1 MDTTDPAVSS
11 RQRRPSTLS
20 RAQDLAFRLSQTQN
34 VAVSGGFGSGK
45 TFLANAIALYTVQ
58 AGASCLLVGPDRYL
72 DIPASFQTPDGCHSI
87 LLERAKQA
95 SIIPTTILPDPIEA
109 RARVT
114 PRRLRS
120 AKAIL
125 HRAKKLLEAH
135 ALTPAEIE
143 QSVVFGRPLSAE
155 AADLV
160 TVICQDGERI
170 ADALWSGNKRA
181 GRSLRDV
188 LDVVSNARAE
198 IPPDEAAVALIL
210 ADDEEFDE
218 HLASLSA
225 RADRPVEE
233 RELAAAIASLVNPP
247 PSDKTLIEVY
257 RHLGWMSR
265 ALREATELAQ
275 RHDSLDAALAKH
287 QNAPG
292 ARIIQVFVRTRP
304 EQLASEAIST
314 FEAARLRYDEDAARL
329 EPYLRRHGLRTLKSV
344 SGQNASGSTTLIPP
358 AKFAQEIRQSRH
370 ATRRLPDL
378 LASLRAML
386 PQPLVDEIT
395 EGPIEEAHA
404 RLCEF
409 RASDP
414 RTFAATE
421 LRELRSLFAET
432 GFGDVLSLPPLP
444 ESPAPTALV
453 RTLPPRYSPE
463 FLDLLLEIDAE
474 SDSSH
479 VYECFRWPQS
489 LERART
495 SEELASLTMI
505 GKRFD
510 VVVTDDADRFNLDL
524 LERLASSRLH
534 RLGVAASSA
543 NISLEEGSRTG
554 KSISVQLE
562 RADGVG
568 LVYVEAPELEA
579 DGLAAVAARLAEHL
593 QHVGF
598 DAVVAPHEG
607 ADTPALL
614 IASADIAEE
623 KQVRR
628 LLDFALDGVV
638 VLCRSWHP
646 VSDVVA
652 PLSADARAA
661 LHLGWRVRKTFADGL
676 LLEKDGRV
684 AALVNEPQGELL
696 TDEVIIDLIR
706 RMETRGW
713 SPIVCW
719 RDAPRDPAELGRLL
733 QGRSTALDKNAAVAK
748 VVRQF
753 VLSPPRPVPEPPE
766 DKGGPIPEL
775 VADPIEHTAVLDD
788 SAGRIGG
795 IERTSKAGDKQQNNG
810 ASPVAEDPALVAIQE
825 AGSFLAPHGD
835 KFPNEEPIEA
845 PDCLSGNGRSNV
857 PWSANLKEE
866 GSETVAQVDNT
877 ASATETT
884 DAPHGAEAAAV
895 EQPALSEASPALEV
909 PSEPAPAP
917 AVGSETVAQIDN
929 TASAT
934 ETADAP
940 QGAEAAA
947 VEQPALSEASPALEV
962 PSEPA
967 PTPAV
972 GSETVAEVD
981 NTASATET
989 ADARHGAEA
998 AAVEQP
1004 ALSEASPAL
1013 EVPSEPAPAPA
1024 VGSETVAQ
1032 IDNTARATE
1041 TTDAPHGA
1049 EAAAV
1054 EQPALS
1060 EASPAL
1066 EVPSEP
1072 APAPAVAVDE
1082 EGQAATEHGG
1092 ANGLTPRSPAG
1103 QTDPI
1108 P

>member
-1 MDTTDPAVSS
+1 MDTTGPAVSS

-20 RAQDLAFRLSQTQN
+20 RAQDLAFRLSQTEN
-34 VAVSGGFGSGK
+34 VAVSGGFGTGK

-125 HRAKKLLEAH
+125 HRARKLLEAH

-170 ADALWSGNKRA
+170 ADVLWSGNKRA

-218 HLASLSA
+218 QLASISA
-225 RADRPVEE
+225 KADRPVEE

-344 SGQNASGSTTLIPP
+344 SGQNASGSATLIPP
-358 AKFAQEIRQSRH
+358 AKFAQKIRQSRH

-378 LASLRAML
+378 LASLRAIL

-414 RTFAATE
+414 RTLAATE
-421 LRELRSLFAET
+421 LRELRSLFTET
-432 GFGDVLSLPPLP
+432 GFGDVLSPPPLP
-444 ESPAPTALV
+444 ESPAPAALV
-453 RTLPPRYSPE
+453 RTPPPRYSPE

-474 SDSSH
+474 SDCSH

-510 VVVTDDADRFNLDL
+510 VVVTDDAERFNLDL

-534 RLGVAASSA
+534 RLGVAASSG

-562 RADGVG
+562 RADAVG

-579 DGLAAVAARLAEHL
+579 DGLAAIAARLAEHL
-593 QHVGF
+593 RHVGF

-614 IASADIAEE
+614 VASADAAEE

-646 VSDVVA
+646 DSDVVA

-684 AALVNEPQGELL
+684 AALVNEPQGELP

-706 RMETRGW
+706 RVETRGW

-719 RDAPRDPAELGRLL
+719 RDAPRDPAELARLL

-766 DKGGPIPEL
+766 DKGGPVPEL

-795 IERTSKAGDKQQNNG
+795 IELKAGDTQQNNG
-810 ASPVAEDPALVAIQE
+810 ASPVAGDPALVAIQE

-857 PWSANLKEE
+857 PWAANLKQE

-877 ASATETT
+877 TSATETA

-909 PSEPAPAP
+909 TSEPAPAP
-917 AVGSETVAQIDN
+917 AVGSETVAQVDN

-940 QGAEAAA
+940 HGAEAAA

-972 GSETVAEVD
+972 GSETVAQVD

-989 ADARHGAEA
+989 A
-998 AAVEQP
+998 
-1004 ALSEASPAL
+1004 
-1013 EVPSEPAPAPA
+1013 
-1024 VGSETVAQ
+1024 
-1032 IDNTARATE
+1032 
-1041 TTDAPHGA
+1041 DAPHGA

-1066 EVPSEP
+1066 EVPSEL

-1082 EGQAATEHGG
+1082 EGQGATEHGG
-1092 ANGLTPRSPAG
+1092 APLLEKGITPRSPAG
-1103 QTDPI
+1103 SN
-1108 P
+1108 

>member
-1 MDTTDPAVSS
+1 MDTTGPAVSS

-20 RAQDLAFRLSQTQN
+20 RAQDLAFRLSQTEN

-170 ADALWSGNKRA
+170 ADVLWSGNKRA

-218 HLASLSA
+218 QLASISA

-344 SGQNASGSTTLIPP
+344 SGQNASGSATLIPP
-358 AKFAQEIRQSRH
+358 AKFAQKIRQSRH

-378 LASLRAML
+378 LASLRAIL

-414 RTFAATE
+414 RTLAATE
-421 LRELRSLFAET
+421 LRELRSLFTET
-432 GFGDVLSLPPLP
+432 GFGDVLSPPPLP
-444 ESPAPTALV
+444 ESPAPAALV
-453 RTLPPRYSPE
+453 RTPPPRYSPE

-474 SDSSH
+474 SDCSH

-510 VVVTDDADRFNLDL
+510 VVVTDDAERFNLDL

-534 RLGVAASSA
+534 RLGVAASSG

-554 KSISVQLE
+554 ESISVQLE
-562 RADGVG
+562 RADAVG

-579 DGLAAVAARLAEHL
+579 DGLGAIAARLAEHL

-607 ADTPALL
+607 ADMPALL
-614 IASADIAEE
+614 IASADTAEE

-646 VSDVVA
+646 NSDVVA

-684 AALVNEPQGELL
+684 AALVNEPQGELP

-719 RDAPRDPAELGRLL
+719 RDAPRDPAELARLL

-766 DKGGPIPEL
+766 DKG
-775 VADPIEHTAVLDD
+775 
-788 SAGRIGG
+788 
-795 IERTSKAGDKQQNNG
+795 
-810 ASPVAEDPALVAIQE
+810 
-825 AGSFLAPHGD
+825 
-835 KFPNEEPIEA
+835 
-845 PDCLSGNGRSNV
+845 
-857 PWSANLKEE
+857 
-866 GSETVAQVDNT
+866 
-877 ASATETT
+877 
-884 DAPHGAEAAAV
+884 
-895 EQPALSEASPALEV
+895 V
-909 PSEPAPAP
+909 PSPRTGCGPHRAHGCFGQFRRPHWRDRADFE
-917 AVGSETVAQIDN
+917 SRRHT
-929 TASAT
+929 T
-934 ETADAP
+934 EQWSLACC
-940 QGAEAAA
+940 GR
-947 VEQPALSEASPALEV
+947 
-962 PSEPA
+962 PSVSRDP
-967 PTPAV
+967 
-972 GSETVAEVD
+972 
-981 NTASATET
+981 
-989 ADARHGAEA
+989 
-998 AAVEQP
+998 
-1004 ALSEASPAL
+1004 
-1013 EVPSEPAPAPA
+1013 
-1024 VGSETVAQ
+1024 
-1032 IDNTARATE
+1032 
-1041 TTDAPHGA
+1041 
-1049 EAAAV
+1049 
-1054 EQPALS
+1054 
-1060 EASPAL
+1060 
-1066 EVPSEP
+1066 
-1072 APAPAVAVDE
+1072 
-1082 EGQAATEHGG
+1082 GG
-1092 ANGLTPRSPAG
+1092 RLVFGTPRG
-1103 QTDPI
+1103 QVPK
-1108 P
+1108 

>member
-1 MDTTDPAVSS
+1 MDTTGSAVFS

-20 RAQDLAFRLSQTQN
+20 RAQDLAFRLSQTEN

-45 TFLANAIALYTVQ
+45 TFLANAIALYTVH

-72 DIPASFQTPDGCHSI
+72 DTPASFQTPGGCHSI
-87 LLERAKQA
+87 LLERAKQG

-125 HRAKKLLEAH
+125 HRAKELLEAH

-143 QSVVFGRPLSAE
+143 ESAVFGRPLSAE
-155 AADLV
+155 VADLV
-160 TVICQDGERI
+160 TVICQDGARV

-188 LDVVSNARAE
+188 LDVVSNARPE
-198 IPPDEAAVALIL
+198 VPPDEATVALIS

-218 HLASLSA
+218 QLASLAA
-225 RADRPVEE
+225 RADRSVEE

-275 RHDSLDAALAKH
+275 RHDSLYAALAKD

-329 EPYLRRHGLRTLKSV
+329 EPYLLRYGLRTLKSV
-344 SGQNASGSTTLIPP
+344 SRQNASGSATLIPP
-358 AKFAQEIRQSRH
+358 AEFAQKIRQSRH

-378 LASLRAML
+378 LASLRAIL
-386 PQPLVDEIT
+386 PQQLVDEIT
-395 EGPIEEAHA
+395 GGPIEEAHA
-404 RLCEF
+404 RLREF
-409 RASDP
+409 RTSDP
-414 RTFAATE
+414 RALAATE
-421 LRELRSLFAET
+421 LCELRSLFAET
-432 GFGDVLSLPPLP
+432 GFGDVLSPPPLP
-444 ESPAPTALV
+444 ESPVPAALV
-453 RTLPPRYSPE
+453 TTPPPRYSPE

-474 SDSSH
+474 NDCSH

-495 SEELASLTMI
+495 SVELASLTMI

-510 VVVTDDADRFNLDL
+510 VVVTDDADRFVLDT

-534 RLGVAASSA
+534 RLGVTASSG
-543 NISLEEGSRTG
+543 NISLEQGSRAG
-554 KSISVQLE
+554 ESISVQLE
-562 RADGVG
+562 RADAVG

-579 DGLAAVAARLAEHL
+579 DALAAVAARLAEHL

-598 DAVVAPHEG
+598 DAVVGPHEG

-614 IASADIAEE
+614 IASVDTAEE
-623 KQVRR
+623 KQVRG

-638 VLCRSWHP
+638 VLCRSWRP
-646 VSDVVA
+646 DPDVTA
-652 PLSADARAA
+652 PLSHDARAA

-684 AALVNEPQGELL
+684 AALVNEPQSELP
-696 TDEVIIDLIR
+696 TDELVIDLIR
-706 RMETRGW
+706 RVEARGW

-719 RDAPRDPAELGRLL
+719 RDAPRDPAKLARSL

-748 VVRQF
+748 IVRQF
-753 VLSPPRPVPEPPE
+753 DLSPPRPVPEQPK
-766 DKGGPIPEL
+766 DKGGPTECSE
-775 VADPIEHTAVLDD
+775 ADTSAPAVIAPAALLDD
-788 SAGRIGG
+788 SADSLGG
-795 IERTSKAGDKQQNNG
+795 IERLSKAGDPRQING
-810 ASPVAEDPALVAIQE
+810 APTAPEDPALVAIQE
-825 AGSFLAPHGD
+825 TGSFSATRGEQSPR
-835 KFPNEEPIEA
+835 EEPIEA
-845 PDCLSGNGRSNV
+845 PDSSSGHGLSNV

-866 GSETVAQVDNT
+866 GSEAVAQVENS

-884 DAPHGAEAAAV
+884 
-895 EQPALSEASPALEV
+895 
-909 PSEPAPAP
+909 
-917 AVGSETVAQIDN
+917 
-929 TASAT
+929 
-934 ETADAP
+934 DAP

-947 VEQPALSEASPALEV
+947 VERPALSEASP
-962 PSEPA
+962 
-967 PTPAV
+967 
-972 GSETVAEVD
+972 
-981 NTASATET
+981 
-989 ADARHGAEA
+989 
-998 AAVEQP
+998 VE
-1004 ALSEASPAL
+1004 E
-1013 EVPSEPAPAPA
+1013 PSEPAPAPA
-1024 VGSETVAQ
+1024 LQ
-1032 IDNTARATE
+1032 
-1041 TTDAPHGA
+1041 
-1049 EAAAV
+1049 
-1054 EQPALS
+1054 
-1060 EASPAL
+1060 
-1066 EVPSEP
+1066 
-1072 APAPAVAVDE
+1072 VDE
-1082 EGQAATEHGG
+1082 ENQAAIEHGQAVSPGDPDSKTCQIRRFLQHPLELPSNIGADDDQILRAANDILLEH
-1092 ANGLTPRSPAG
+1092 LK
-1103 QTDPI
+1103 I
-1108 P
+1108 PDSIRFLSDVTFG

>member
-1 MDTTDPAVSS
+1 MDTTGPAVSS
-11 RQRRPSTLS
+11 HQRRPSTLS
-20 RAQDLAFRLSQTQN
+20 RAQDLAFRLSQTEN

-160 TVICQDGERI
+160 TVICQDGEQI

-198 IPPDEAAVALIL
+198 IPPDEGAVALIL

-218 HLASLSA
+218 QLASLSA

-344 SGQNASGSTTLIPP
+344 SGQNASGSATLIPP
-358 AKFAQEIRQSRH
+358 AKFAQKIRQSRH

-378 LASLRAML
+378 LASLRAIL

-414 RTFAATE
+414 RTLAATE

-432 GFGDVLSLPPLP
+432 GFGDVLSAPPLP

-453 RTLPPRYSPE
+453 RTPPPRYSPE

-474 SDSSH
+474 SDCSH

-510 VVVTDDADRFNLDL
+510 VVVTDDAERFNLDL

-534 RLGVAASSA
+534 RLGVAASSG

-554 KSISVQLE
+554 ESISVQLE
-562 RADGVG
+562 RAEAVG

-579 DGLAAVAARLAEHL
+579 DGLAAIAARLAEHL

-614 IASADIAEE
+614 IASADTAEE

-638 VLCRSWHP
+638 VLCRSWRP
-646 VSDVVA
+646 DSDVVA
-652 PLSADARAA
+652 RLSADARAA

-684 AALVNEPQGELL
+684 AALVNEPQGELP

-719 RDAPRDPAELGRLL
+719 RDAPRDPAELARLL

-753 VLSPPRPVPEPPE
+753 VLSPARPVPEPPK
-766 DKGGPIPEL
+766 DKGGATEWSKEDSSAPAVPEL
-775 VADPIEHTAVLDD
+775 VADPIVSTAVLDD
-788 SAGRIGG
+788 SVDRIGE
-795 IERTSKAGDKQQNNG
+795 IERASKAGNTQQNNG
-810 ASPVAEDPALVAIQE
+810 ASPVAEDPASVAIQE
-825 AGSFLAPHGD
+825 ASSFSATRGD
-835 KFPNEEPIEA
+835 KYLREEAIEA
-845 PDCLSGNGRSNV
+845 PGLSGNGHLNV
-857 PWSANLKEE
+857 PWSTNLKGE
-866 GSETVAQVDNT
+866 GSETVAQVDNN

-884 DAPHGAEAAAV
+884 DAPHGAKAAAV

-917 AVGSETVAQIDN
+917 AVGSETVAQVDN
-929 TASAT
+929 TAGAT
-934 ETADAP
+934 ETADALHR
-940 QGAEAAA
+940 AEAAA

-962 PSEPA
+962 S
-967 PTPAV
+967 
-972 GSETVAEVD
+972 
-981 NTASATET
+981 
-989 ADARHGAEA
+989 
-998 AAVEQP
+998 
-1004 ALSEASPAL
+1004 
-1013 EVPSEPAPAPA
+1013 
-1024 VGSETVAQ
+1024 
-1032 IDNTARATE
+1032 
-1041 TTDAPHGA
+1041 
-1049 EAAAV
+1049 
-1054 EQPALS
+1054 
-1060 EASPAL
+1060 
-1066 EVPSEP
+1066 SEP

-1092 ANGLTPRSPAG
+1092 APLLEKELTPRSPVG
-1103 QTDPI
+1103 SNGPNSFGSS
-1108 P
+1108 

>member
-1 MDTTDPAVSS
+1 MDTTGPAVSS

-20 RAQDLAFRLSQTQN
+20 RAQDLAFRLSQTEN

-170 ADALWSGNKRA
+170 ADVLWSGNKRA

-218 HLASLSA
+218 QLASISA

-344 SGQNASGSTTLIPP
+344 SGQNASGSATLIPP
-358 AKFAQEIRQSRH
+358 AKFAQKIRQSRH

-378 LASLRAML
+378 LASLRAIL

-414 RTFAATE
+414 RTLAATE
-421 LRELRSLFAET
+421 LRELRSLFTET
-432 GFGDVLSLPPLP
+432 GFGDVLSPPPLP
-444 ESPAPTALV
+444 ESPAPAALV
-453 RTLPPRYSPE
+453 RTPPPRYSPE

-474 SDSSH
+474 SDCSH

-510 VVVTDDADRFNLDL
+510 VVVTDDAERFNLDL

-534 RLGVAASSA
+534 RLGVAASSGS
-543 NISLEEGSRTG
+543 ISLEEGSRTG
-554 KSISVQLE
+554 ESISVQLE
-562 RADGVG
+562 RADAVG

-579 DGLAAVAARLAEHL
+579 DGLAAIAARLAEHL

-614 IASADIAEE
+614 IASADTAEE
-623 KQVRR
+623 RQVRR

-638 VLCRSWHP
+638 VLCRSWRP
-646 VSDVVA
+646 DSDVVA

-684 AALVNEPQGELL
+684 AALVNEPQGELP

-706 RMETRGW
+706 RVETRGW

-719 RDAPRDPAELGRLL
+719 RDAPRDPAEVARIL

-753 VLSPPRPVPEPPE
+753 VLSPPRPVPELPE
-766 DKGGPIPEL
+766 DKGVPVPEL

-795 IERTSKAGDKQQNNG
+795 IERTSKAGDTQQNNG
-810 ASPVAEDPALVAIQE
+810 ASPVAEDPALVAILE

-866 GSETVAQVDNT
+866 GSETVAQ
-877 ASATETT
+877 ETT
-884 DAPHGAEAAAV
+884 STPHGAEAAAV

-909 PSEPAPAP
+909 LSEPAPTP
-917 AVGSETVAQIDN
+917 AVGSETVAQVDN

-1013 EVPSEPAPAPA
+1013 EVPSEPAPTPA
-1024 VGSETVAQ
+1024 VGSETVAEV
-1032 IDNTARATE
+1032 DNTASATE
-1041 TTDAPHGA
+1041 TADAPHGA

-1066 EVPSEP
+1066 EVTSEP

-1082 EGQAATEHGG
+1082 EGQGATEHGG
-1092 ANGLTPRSPAG
+1092 APLLEKGITPRSPAG
-1103 QTDPI
+1103 SN
-1108 P
+1108 

>member
-1 MDTTDPAVSS
+1 MDTTGPAVSS
-11 RQRRPSTLS
+11 HQRRPSTLS
-20 RAQDLAFRLSQTQN
+20 RAQDLAFRLSQTEN

-160 TVICQDGERI
+160 TVICQDGEQI

-198 IPPDEAAVALIL
+198 IPPDEGAVALIL

-218 HLASLSA
+218 QLASLSA

-344 SGQNASGSTTLIPP
+344 SGQNASGSATLIPP
-358 AKFAQEIRQSRH
+358 AKFAQKIRQSRH

-378 LASLRAML
+378 LASLRAIL

-414 RTFAATE
+414 RTLAATE

-432 GFGDVLSLPPLP
+432 GFGDVLSAPPLP

-453 RTLPPRYSPE
+453 RTPPPRYSPE

-474 SDSSH
+474 NDRSH

-510 VVVTDDADRFNLDL
+510 VVVTDDAERFNLDL

-534 RLGVAASSA
+534 RLGVAASSG

-554 KSISVQLE
+554 ESISVQLE
-562 RADGVG
+562 RAEAVG

-579 DGLAAVAARLAEHL
+579 DGLAAIAARLAEHL

-614 IASADIAEE
+614 IASADTAEE

-638 VLCRSWHP
+638 VLCRSWRP
-646 VSDVVA
+646 DSDVVA
-652 PLSADARAA
+652 RLSADARAA

-684 AALVNEPQGELL
+684 AALVNEPQGELP

-719 RDAPRDPAELGRLL
+719 RDAPRDPAELARLL

-753 VLSPPRPVPEPPE
+753 VLSPARPVPEPPK
-766 DKGGPIPEL
+766 DKGGATEWSKEDSSAPAVPEL
-775 VADPIEHTAVLDD
+775 VADPIVSTAVLDD
-788 SAGRIGG
+788 SVDRIGE
-795 IERTSKAGDKQQNNG
+795 IERASKAGNTQQNNG
-810 ASPVAEDPALVAIQE
+810 ASPVAEDPASVAIQE
-825 AGSFLAPHGD
+825 ASSFSATRGD
-835 KFPNEEPIEA
+835 KYLREEAIEA
-845 PDCLSGNGRSNV
+845 PGLSGNGHLNV
-857 PWSANLKEE
+857 PWSTNLKGE
-866 GSETVAQVDNT
+866 GSETVAQVDNN

-884 DAPHGAEAAAV
+884 DAPHGAKAAAV

-917 AVGSETVAQIDN
+917 AVGSETVAQVDN
-929 TASAT
+929 TAGAT
-934 ETADAP
+934 ETADALHR
-940 QGAEAAA
+940 AEAAA

-962 PSEPA
+962 S
-967 PTPAV
+967 
-972 GSETVAEVD
+972 
-981 NTASATET
+981 
-989 ADARHGAEA
+989 
-998 AAVEQP
+998 
-1004 ALSEASPAL
+1004 
-1013 EVPSEPAPAPA
+1013 
-1024 VGSETVAQ
+1024 
-1032 IDNTARATE
+1032 
-1041 TTDAPHGA
+1041 
-1049 EAAAV
+1049 
-1054 EQPALS
+1054 
-1060 EASPAL
+1060 
-1066 EVPSEP
+1066 SEP

-1092 ANGLTPRSPAG
+1092 APLLEKGLTPRSPTG
-1103 QTDPI
+1103 SNGPTSFGSS
-1108 P
+1108 